1 MIWTYA
7 DSHDT
12 YYYHNQL
19 HKNDHPHPKNFLYS
33 FVFLIFMVR
42 TLNMKTTLLIY
53 FEVHN
58 TVLLT
63 ICAMLHTFLNLF
75 TLHK

>member
-33 FVFLIFMVR
+33 FVFLIFVVR
-42 TLNMKTTLLIY
+42 TLNMKTTS
-53 FEVHN
+53 
-58 TVLLT
+58 
-63 ICAMLHTFLNLF
+63 
-75 TLHK
+75 